1 MIRALFLSLLIA
13 IIGCTDNSDQPIP
26 LGLEGKWVDQLTAT
40 DTLEFLKFDDGSTL
54 MNLSRGKDI
63 SNGHDL
69 PKIGSG
75 PYIYT
80 LTGNSISL
88 QYSLTSNW
96 NPTDYYFQQNG
107 LELKIGRFYESNNS
121 ASILTFRK
129 IR

>member
-1 MIRALFLSLLIA
+1 MKQGLILILLA
-13 IIGCTDNSDQPIP
+13 TVFGCTDTSDQPIP

-40 DTLEFLKFDDGSTL
+40 DTLEFLKFEDGSTL
-54 MNLSRGKDI
+54 MNLSRGKEI

-88 QYSLTSNW
+88 QYSLSSNW
-96 NPTDYYFQQNG
+96 NPTDYYFRQNA
-107 LELKIGRFYESNNS
+107 LQLKIGRFFESENS
-121 ASILTFRK
+121 ASVLTFRK
-129 IR
+129 IK